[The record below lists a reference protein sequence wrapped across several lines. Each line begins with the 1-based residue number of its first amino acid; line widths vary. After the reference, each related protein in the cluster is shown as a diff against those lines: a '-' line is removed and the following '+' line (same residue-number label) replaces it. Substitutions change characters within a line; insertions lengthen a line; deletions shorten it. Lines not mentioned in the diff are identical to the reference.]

1 MLTLDC
7 VYFPR
12 EVEPITMDVHQPT
25 TPGSDSYRTVA
36 RYAGHEIKV
45 EGSRFVG
52 RVRAVSTHAEI
63 GGFLADIQ
71 RTFHDATHHCFAYR
85 LGCGAQM
92 SVRFSDAGEPPGTAG
107 RPLLVALEARQ
118 LTNTIVVVTRYFGG
132 VKLGTGGLARAYGR
146 CAAETL
152 DRAGVVERF
161 LTTSFAVTFPY
172 PLQHAVLQ
180 VIRQVQGEVQA
191 SDFRDVATLLVA
203 VRQGLVEQFLKRLA
217 DATSGKAVVKPA

>member
-1 MLTLDC
+1 MAMEM
-7 VYFPR
+7 P
-12 EVEPITMDVHQPT
+12 QPT

-36 RYAGHEIKV
+36 RYAEHEIKV

-52 RVRAVSTHAEI
+52 RVRAVSSQAET
-63 GGFLADIQ
+63 GSFLADIQ

-107 RPLLVALEARQ
+107 RPLLAALEARQ

-161 LTTSFAVTFPY
+161 LTRSFAVTFPY
-172 PLQHAVLQ
+172 HLQHAVLQ
-180 VIRQVQGEVQA
+180 VLRQVQGKVLA
-191 SDFRDVATLLVA
+191 CDFRDEATLLVA
-203 VRQGLVEQFLKRLA
+203 VRQGLAEQFLKRLM
-217 DATSGKAVVKPA
+217 DATSGKAVVRPA